1 MSQIELN
8 YLVFDDD
15 PEAINQYHNKIKI
28 SGCLI
33 TPIVINPIDFY
44 DADTNEFV
52 IDEFKAEVTQKTKG
66 RNINLIITDWNI
78 LDKNNEFPG
87 IKGWDIIEW
96 VIEIKEKW
104 KSRTFLIYSSDIKK
118 ASDYVLQKIKKEIEE
133 QPDDII
139 PSLEFI
145 REIIELKIKFCKR
158 DEQRFEEIKT
168 LLKQSNTISNVV
180 LDSIIS
186 FDENT
191 IVNTG
196 NADYDG
202 KRIADILDLNHQ
214 DIGGLK
220 FIREFIELSIAH
232 YSNLNE

>member
-28 SGCLI
+28 SGCII

-44 DADTNEFV
+44 DADLNKFEV
-52 IDEFKAEVTQKTKG
+52 EKFKKGIIQKTKG

-78 LDKNNEFPG
+78 LPENEGFLG

-96 VIEIKEKW
+96 VIETKEKW

-133 QPDDII
+133 KPGDII

-158 DEQRFEEIKT
+158 NEQRFEEIKT
-168 LLKQSNTISNVV
+168 LLKESNTISNVV
-180 LDSIIS
+180 LDSLIS

-191 IVNTG
+191 LINTG
-196 NADYDG
+196 NSDYDG
-202 KRIADILDLNHQ
+202 KKISEILNFNNQ

-232 YSNLNE
+232 YSDLNE

>member
-1 MSQIELN
+1 
-8 YLVFDDD
+8 
-15 PEAINQYHNKIKI
+15 
-28 SGCLI
+28 
-33 TPIVINPIDFY
+33 DFY

-52 IDEFKAEVTQKTKG
+52 VDEFKTEIIQKTKG

-78 LDKNNEFPG
+78 LDKNDEFPG

-96 VIEIKEKW
+96 VIETKEKW

-196 NADYDG
+196 NSDYDG

-232 YSNLNE
+232 YSDLNE

>member
-1 MSQIELN
+1 
-8 YLVFDDD
+8 
-15 PEAINQYHNKIKI
+15 
-28 SGCLI
+28 
-33 TPIVINPIDFY
+33 
-44 DADTNEFV
+44 
-52 IDEFKAEVTQKTKG
+52 
-66 RNINLIITDWNI
+66 
-78 LDKNNEFPG
+78 
-87 IKGWDIIEW
+87 
-96 VIEIKEKW
+96 
-104 KSRTFLIYSSDIKK
+104 
-118 ASDYVLQKIKKEIEE
+118 
-133 QPDDII
+133 
-139 PSLEFI
+139 
-145 REIIELKIKFCKR
+145 LKIKFCKR

-180 LDSIIS
+180 LDSLIS

-196 NADYDG
+196 NSDYDG

>member
-28 SGCLI
+28 SGCI
-33 TPIVINPIDFY
+33 VTPIVINPIDFY
-44 DADTNEFV
+44 DAEANNFE
-52 IDEFKAEVTQKTKG
+52 IEKFKENIIQETKG

-78 LDKNNEFPG
+78 LDKIDEFPG

-96 VIEIKEKW
+96 VIETKDKW

-133 QPDDII
+133 KPEDII

-180 LDSIIS
+180 LDSLIS
-186 FDENT
+186 FDKNT
-191 IVNTG
+191 LINTG
-196 NADYDG
+196 NSDYDG
-202 KRIADILDLNHQ
+202 KRISDILKFNNQ